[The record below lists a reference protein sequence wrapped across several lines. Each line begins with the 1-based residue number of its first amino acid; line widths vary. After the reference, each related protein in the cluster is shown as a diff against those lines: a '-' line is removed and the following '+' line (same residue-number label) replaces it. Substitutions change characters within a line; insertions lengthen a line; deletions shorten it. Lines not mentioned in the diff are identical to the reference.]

1 MCGAMGFK
9 AACFFCWHLSPHKMC
24 LPSLFLFLFHHHL
37 CDPLPANLQVLKLK
51 GQYDELHDQ
60 LEAANKE
67 NKHLQGNPFVPFDCL
82 QIKTTVC
89 LYAYT
94 PGEISDL
101 EKQLSEG
108 GSSVHDL
115 EKAKRKLEQE
125 KEELTQ
131 SLEDAEGQLEGEQQR
146 VLRIQLELTQLKQE
160 TERKLA
166 EKDGEMESLR

>member
-1 MCGAMGFK
+1 
-9 AACFFCWHLSPHKMC
+9 MC

-82 QIKTTVC
+82 QIKKT
-89 LYAYT
+89 LSSYT